1 MCIRTKIIDFLKRD
15 ILEDFNVEISE
26 NDQLLTSGIINSLGL
41 MRLVRFLEKESN
53 FTIPF
58 EDITPDNFMTVNSM
72 VNYIEKVKS

>member
-15 ILEDFNVEISE
+15 ILDDFNVEISE
-26 NDQLLTSGIINSLGL
+26 NDQLLTSGVINSLGL
-41 MRLVRFLEKESN
+41 MRLVRFLEKEAN